1 MSNADIKGS
10 IPTLI
15 KNQLSKKQ
23 GDVAGRVEEAM
34 KKGGYKW
41 FIWLSITHF
50 LIN

>member
-23 GDVAGRVEEAM
+23 GQIAGRVEEAM
-34 KKGGYKW
+34 KKAGYK
-41 FIWLSITHF
+41 
-50 LIN
+50 